1 MFEFTQSLR
10 NMTDA
15 IGQLD
20 ELLGDR
26 FIRPTIFD
34 ISAYSV
40 YAEWGRDNSTQPTR
54 DSVWLCA
61 YEDRVVMN
69 ANFRDGWPES
79 GAPEFNAEQAKE
91 WLLDLT
97 RDWKWD
103 FERNGSMT
111 SESIRRTP
119 GQRHRANLEGYRPQR
134 R

>member
-15 IGQLD
+15 IEQLD
-20 ELLGDR
+20 ILLGGQ
-26 FIRPTIFD
+26 FIRPTSFTIGAF
-34 ISAYSV
+34 AV
-40 YAEWGRDNSTQPTR
+40 YAEWGRDNATQPTQ
-54 DSVWLCA
+54 DSVWLHA
-61 YEDRVVMN
+61 YEDRVLMN

-79 GAPEFNAEQAKE
+79 GALEFNAEQAKE

-97 RDWKWD
+97 RDWKWE

-119 GQRHRANLEGYRPQR
+119 GQRHRTNLEGYRPKR
-134 R
+134 